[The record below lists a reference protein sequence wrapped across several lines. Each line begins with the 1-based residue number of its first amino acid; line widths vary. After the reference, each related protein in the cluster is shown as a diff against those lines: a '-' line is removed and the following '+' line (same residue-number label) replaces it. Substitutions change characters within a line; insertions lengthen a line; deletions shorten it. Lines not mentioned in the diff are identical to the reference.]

1 MEVASPGSSEEPG
14 RGCVLLWQGQVEV
27 RVVAVAGIVV
37 RLFPVP
43 WDLVFAV
50 ACGGNGR
57 E

>member
-1 MEVASPGSSEEPG
+1 M
-14 RGCVLLWQGQVEV
+14 LLWQGQVEV